1 MREIK
6 FFILAGGKFLINSKS
21 IMKLLNSGNSKTIKG
36 LAHGYVT
43 YGIHLAPSKL
53 SGFNTCHWASKGCSM
68 ACLNTAGRGIMKNV
82 QKARINKTKFLFQHR
97 ETFMAQLH
105 KELTAGVKKA
115 YKYDKTPCVRL
126 NLTSDIPWETKPFFF
141 EGKSIFDHFPDVTFY
156 DYTKGSYRMNKFI
169 DGKMPKNYSLTFS
182 RSEETEL
189 EEIKELVSK
198 VQNVAVVF
206 RDKLPKTWEGMQVV
220 DGDDTDL
227 RFLDPKGVIVG
238 LVEKGLAKKD
248 ETGFVVEPK

>member
-1 MREIK
+1 M
-6 FFILAGGKFLINSKS
+6 G
-21 IMKLLNSGNSKTIKG
+21 MKLLNSGNSKTIKG
-36 LAHGYVT
+36 LAYGYVT
-43 YGIHLAPSKL
+43 YGIHLSPSKL

-105 KELTAGVKKA
+105 KEITVGAKKA
-115 YKYDKTPCVRL
+115 RKYDKTPCVRL
-126 NLTSDIPWETKPFFF
+126 NLTSDIPWEAKQFFF
-141 EGKSIFDHFPDVTFY
+141 EGKSIFDHFPDLAFY
-156 DYTKGSYRMNKFI
+156 DYTKGSYRMHKFL

-182 RSEETEL
+182 RSEETSNDRMRRIL
-189 EEIKELVSK
+189 NKGG
-198 VQNVAVVF
+198 NVAVVF
-206 RDKLPKTWEGMQVV
+206 RGSLPEKYLGHPVV
-220 DGDDTDL
+220 NGDDTDL

-248 ETGFVVEPK
+248 QTGFVVEPK